1 MFNSMFDEWKEA
13 KYFKKITDFRN
24 LKMQNT
30 SKEIKRLKSF
40 PKAEAYLE
48 PKRATTMKL
57 VLWIYLK
64 ADYFRNKSSIVDIR
78 MGLYRPLKILK
89 FSKWS

>member
-1 MFNSMFDEWKEA
+1 
-13 KYFKKITDFRN
+13 
-24 LKMQNT
+24 MQNT

-57 VLWIYLK
+57 VL
-64 ADYFRNKSSIVDIR
+64 
-78 MGLYRPLKILK
+78 
-89 FSKWS
+89 